1 MNMTQNLL
9 QTHSVWIGSKLG
21 LMEKLTLKLLLAVG
35 HSPILWTI
43 GDLEGVPDN
52 VEVRQVPSHY
62 LQPVRF
68 AGIPL
73 ETIPRGGIGSFA
85 HWSDYFAFKTL
96 HEHGGIWV
104 QMDVAVTKKIP
115 AINYAFS
122 PLQNYFSPVV
132 MSIPKG
138 SVYAGNMANLLEA
151 MLVDGMKGR
160 HWNDAMIA
168 IVKEA
173 IQHKVKICIFKEYF
187 DCGGIP
193 TSPYNCPSPVSY
205 AMIHWSNATHNSS
218 KETPV
223 VGSEYHRLCLAAG
236 LLKLPV

>member
-1 MNMTQNLL
+1 MTQHSL
-9 QTHSVWIGSKLG
+9 QTHSVWIGPKLG

-43 GDLEGVPDN
+43 GNLEGVPDN

-73 ETIPRGGIGSFA
+73 ENIQGGGIGSFA

-104 QMDVAVTKKIP
+104 QMDVAVTKR
-115 AINYAFS
+115 INSTNYTFS
-122 PLQNYFSPVV
+122 PLQDYFSPVV

-138 SVYAGNMANLLEA
+138 SMYAGNMANLLEV
-151 MLVDGMKGR
+151 MLIDEMKGR

-173 IQHKVKICIFKEYF
+173 IQHKVKIYIFKEYF
-187 DCGGIP
+187 DCGSIP
-193 TSPYNCPSPVSY
+193 ASPYNCPSSASY
-205 AMIHWSNATHNSS
+205 AIIHWSNATHNSS

-223 VGSEYHRLCLAAG
+223 IGSEYHRLCLAMG

>member
-1 MNMTQNLL
+1 MTQHSL
-9 QTHSVWIGSKLG
+9 QTHSVWIGPKLG

-43 GDLEGVPDN
+43 GNLEGVPDN

-73 ETIPRGGIGSFA
+73 ENIQGGGIGSFA
-85 HWSDYFAFKTL
+85 HWSDYFAFKIL

-104 QMDVAVTKKIP
+104 QMDVAVTKRINSISHAFTTFKN
-115 AINYAFS
+115 AI
-122 PLQNYFSPVV
+122 SPVV
-132 MSIPKG
+132 ID
-138 SVYAGNMANLLEA
+138 E
-151 MLVDGMKGR
+151 MKGR

-173 IQHKVKICIFKEYF
+173 IQHKVKIYIFKEYF
-187 DCGGIP
+187 DCGSIP
-193 TSPYNCPSPVSY
+193 ASPYNCPSSASY
-205 AMIHWSNATHNSS
+205 AIIHWSNATHNSS

-223 VGSEYHRLCLAAG
+223 IGSEYHRLCLAMG

>member
-1 MNMTQNLL
+1 MNMTQHSL
-9 QTHSVWIGSKLG
+9 QTHSVWIGPKLG

-43 GDLEGVPDN
+43 GNLEGVPDN

-73 ETIPRGGIGSFA
+73 ENIQGGGIGSFA
-85 HWSDYFAFKTL
+85 HWSDYFAFKIL

-104 QMDVAVTKKIP
+104 QMDVAVTKRINSISHAFTTFKN
-115 AINYAFS
+115 AI
-122 PLQNYFSPVV
+122 SPVV
-132 MSIPKG
+132 MSIPRG
-138 SVYAGNMANLLEA
+138 SVYAGNMANLLES
-151 MLVDGMKGR
+151 MLADGMKGR
-160 HWNDAMIA
+160 HWDDAMIA
-168 IVKEA
+168 ITNGIIRDNVTA
-173 IQHKVKICIFKEYF
+173 YIFKEYF
-187 DCGGIP
+187 DCGGVP
-193 TSPYNCPSPVSY
+193 ASPYNCPSSASY
-205 AMIHWSNATHNSS
+205 AIIHWSNATHNSS

-223 VGSEYHRLCLAAG
+223 IGSEYHRLCLAMG